1 MANALLKNVYLIY
14 GAVELQVHD
23 NGPEFVNTV
32 LQHLSKMLGVQDL
45 RSTVYRPVANSQIE
59 RVHRTINAVF
69 VKTIRD
75 NQRDWHEQ
83 TKYVCFAYNTAKHS
97 STLFSP
103 FYLVFLHEPRVGIDL
118 FLDRSEPAYR
128 DTDEYCEKVQE
139 KMPKAYQ
146 VVGEHLKATF
156 DRAKRRYDQ
165 RVHEVRFK
173 LHSYVWFYCLRLKA
187 GRGRKFRKLTDGP
200 YRIVRVLNDVNYV
213 IQKTLGGQLQTC
225 HVDRLLRYE
234 GTHPPSGYGMRRP
247 SVNDF
252 RNPPQPR
259 KVNCAIR
266 TV

>member
-1 MANALLKNVYLIY
+1 MTVANALLKNVYLVY

-23 NGPEFVNTV
+23 NGPEFVNSI

-45 RSTVYRPVANSQIE
+45 RSTAYRPVANSQIE

-69 VKTIRD
+69 AKTIRD

-103 FYLVFLHEPRVGIDL
+103 FYLVFLRKPRVGIDL
-118 FLDRSEPAYR
+118 FLDRSEPAYQ

-139 KMPKAYQ
+139 RMQKAYQ

-165 RVHEVRFK
+165 RVREVRFE
-173 LHSYVWFYCLRLKA
+173 LHSYVWFYCPRLKA
-187 GRGRKFRKLTDGP
+187 GRGRNLENSPTD
-200 YRIVRVLNDVNYV
+200 
-213 IQKTLGGQLQTC
+213 
-225 HVDRLLRYE
+225 
-234 GTHPPSGYGMRRP
+234 
-247 SVNDF
+247 
-252 RNPPQPR
+252 
-259 KVNCAIR
+259 R
-266 TV
+266 TAKCVS